1 MYTARTRTDDVS
13 VPSHQVI
20 DTADRAPFTVEDRWN
35 PNQHAISSRMMTP
48 QPPVITDSRPQPTIV
63 PGQMLIG
70 RDMMHALTAPDFT
83 RRRTNNTDLAER
95 GPVQVNPRMMKA
107 LHPREYSYMQT
118 GQGSGA
124 PKNPS
129 DSGETSIN
137 SGAEAAPGGYAPD
150 TDLDVDVDQHGSQEI
165 MIIGAIAL
173 AAILILRP
181 SISI

>member
-1 MYTARTRTDDVS
+1 
-13 VPSHQVI
+13 
-20 DTADRAPFTVEDRWN
+20 
-35 PNQHAISSRMMTP
+35 
-48 QPPVITDSRPQPTIV
+48 
-63 PGQMLIG
+63 
-70 RDMMHALTAPDFT
+70 MMHALTAPDFT

-129 DSGETSIN
+129 DRGETSIN
-137 SGAEAAPGGYAPD
+137 TGAEAAPSGYVPD
-150 TDLDVDVDQHGSQEI
+150 TDLDQHGSQEI